1 MKIFKEV
8 IYSVNRFLSLF
19 LLGNAITQAILQDY
33 QTSTYLLF
41 IVATLFGVGYFA
53 EKWS

>member
-8 IYSVNRFLSLF
+8 IYSVNRFFGLF
-19 LLGNAITQAILQDY
+19 LFGNAITQAILKNY
-33 QTSTYLLF
+33 KTSTCLLL
-41 IVATLFGVGYFA
+41 IVAILFVVGYFA